1 MVRENYEE
9 ARKVVLDLDTISD
22 VLYGLEQ
29 GRHMSFDGYGNEFK
43 SDVFREDLI
52 DFLAEEQKKL
62 KSIFSRL

>member
-29 GRHMSFDGYGNEFK
+29 GRRMSFDGYGNEFK

-62 KSIFSRL
+62 KGVFSRL

>member
-29 GRHMSFDGYGNEFK
+29 GRRMSFSDYGNEFK
-43 SDVFREDLI
+43 SDIFREDLI
-52 DFLAEEQKKL
+52 DFLTKEQKKL
-62 KSIFSRL
+62 KGVFSRL